1 MSDEGSLSPES
12 PEPEAAAPPGGFSY
26 ADPRAWPPIVLLML
40 VIGGLGF
47 YAQRL
52 HDRAD
57 ALQRSLDAA
66 RQEAASSPPAPSPPA
81 ADAGDAA
88 EAVERTM
95 AIVTAPTMTQLDLL
109 GQSAAPTARAR
120 VFISREHGLL
130 FTSTSLPK
138 LPRGKVY
145 QVWVLSAGNAPLSA
159 GLLVPNEAGAATIIY
174 PTPPDMPLPTG
185 VAVSLEQEEAISPTT
200 SAIIL
205 IGDLR

>member
-1 MSDEGSLSPES
+1 MSDERSLSPE
-12 PEPEAAAPPGGFSY
+12 PEPPVPSGGFSY
-26 ADPRAWPPIVLLML
+26 ADPRAWVPIVLLL
-40 VIGGLGF
+40 LAIGGLGF
-47 YAQRL
+47 YARTL

-57 ALQRSLDAA
+57 ALQRRLDDAA
-66 RQEAASSPPAPSPPA
+66 QQAPSSPASSPSA
-81 ADAGDAA
+81 AANAGAAA

-138 LPRGKVY
+138 LPSGKVY
-145 QVWVLSAGNAPLSA
+145 QVWVLSAGNAPFSA

-174 PTPPDMPLPTG
+174 PLPPDMPLPTG
-185 VAVSLEQEEAISPTT
+185 VAVSLEQEEAVSPTA

>member
-12 PEPEAAAPPGGFSY
+12 PAPEAVVPPGKFSY
-26 ADPRAWPPIVLLML
+26 ADPRAWLPIVLLLL
-40 VIGGLGF
+40 VIGGLGL
-47 YAQRL
+47 YARTL
-52 HDRAD
+52 HEQAE
-57 ALQRSLDAA
+57 ALQRRLDEAGQQA
-66 RQEAASSPPAPSPPA
+66 SSQAASSPA
-81 ADAGDAA
+81 AATDRGDAA

-95 AIVTAPTMTQLDLL
+95 EIVTAPTMTQLDLL
-109 GQSAAPTARAR
+109 GQSAAPNARAR

-138 LPRGKVY
+138 LPKGKVY

-159 GLLVPNEAGAATIIY
+159 GLLIPNDAGAATIIY
-174 PTPPDMPLPTG
+174 PTPPDMPPPTG
-185 VAVSLEQEEAISPTT
+185 VAVSLEQQEAVSPTA